1 LNQGCVTKFWLNLII
16 LFGAQFG
23 LSKAMTF
30 RGSDL
35 SFAQAHAFNYQLDNQ
50 VGYKLR
56 LASQRHLEIFSRHL
70 PEITPTQFSVLVRLF
85 EVGEVSQNQ
94 LGRLVAMDA
103 ATTKG
108 VVTRLI
114 DRGLVQS
121 RQDGKDLRRLQISL
135 TGKGQGAVDNAI
147 EKARAITKETT
158 KRLTPRELARLLT
171 LLDKL

>member
-1 LNQGCVTKFWLNLII
+1 MNVFDPSHSVVHKTAN
-16 LFGAQFG
+16 
-23 LSKAMTF
+23 
-30 RGSDL
+30 D
-35 SFAQAHAFNYQLDNQ
+35 YQLEDQ

-70 PEITPTQFSVLVRLF
+70 PDMTPTQFSILVRLRD
-85 EVGEVSQNQ
+85 VGEVSQNQ

-108 VVTRLI
+108 VISRLI

-121 RQDGKDLRRLQISL
+121 RQDGSDLRRLQISL
-135 TGKGQGAVDNAI
+135 TLEGQTKVQAAI
-147 EKARAITKETT
+147 DQARIITTETT
-158 KRLTPRELARLLT
+158 ENLTKREVARLLA